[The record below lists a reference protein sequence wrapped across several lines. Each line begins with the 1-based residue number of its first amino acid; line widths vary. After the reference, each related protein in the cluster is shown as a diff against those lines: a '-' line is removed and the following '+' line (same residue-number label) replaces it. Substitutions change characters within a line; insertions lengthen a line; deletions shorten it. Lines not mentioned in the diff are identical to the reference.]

1 MSIYKVGGSKWHIAP
16 MLSFHPQKLSK
27 LTKTG
32 LRWKLASLCT
42 YMSFEIHPMFHKIFI
57 RSIQS
62 SPIWTEKNFLSFLS
76 KNGEY
81 SQYFDLH
88 IQYLHQMKA
97 QTILHS
103 NLIPKMIFLTKNIL
117 KNLMQ
122 IGLSAILASN
132 SIKNFFW
139 NVWFLKKKFGNPKI
153 LWFSLLLN
161 TRNEI
166 YTKISDP

>member
-1 MSIYKVGGSKWHIAP
+1 M
-16 MLSFHPQKLSK
+16 
-27 LTKTG
+27 
-32 LRWKLASLCT
+32 
-42 YMSFEIHPMFHKIFI
+42 
-57 RSIQS
+57 
-62 SPIWTEKNFLSFLS
+62 S

-88 IQYLHQMKA
+88 IQYLHQMKD

-132 SIKNFFW
+132 SIKKFFW
-139 NVWFLKKKFGNPKI
+139 NIRFLKKNWKSKNFKI
-153 LWFSLLLN
+153 F
-161 TRNEI
+161 I
-166 YTKISDP
+166 AFKHQK

>member
-1 MSIYKVGGSKWHIAP
+1 MAHHSYVVLPSSKIVK
-16 MLSFHPQKLSK
+16 S
-27 LTKTG
+27 TKTG

-57 RSIQS
+57 RSSQS
-62 SPIWTEKNFLSFLS
+62 SPIWTENFFSSFLS

-81 SQYFDLH
+81 SQFFDLH
-88 IQYLHQMKA
+88 TQYLHQMKA

-122 IGLSAILASN
+122 IGLSTILALN
-132 SIKNFFW
+132 SIQTLFLERTFFEKKLETKNFMISNAFEHQKW
-139 NVWFLKKKFGNPKI
+139 DLHNDI
-153 LWFSLLLN
+153 RSLAL
-161 TRNEI
+161 
-166 YTKISDP
+166 S

>member
-1 MSIYKVGGSKWHIAP
+1 MFFPLMRPLKWGTALSSISRGIRNTSSQTFDHPSLLNPNQGVFLCQSIKWGGSKWHIAP

-57 RSIQS
+57 RSSQS
-62 SPIWTEKNFLSFLS
+62 SPIWTEKIFSSFLS

-103 NLIPKMIFLTKNIL
+103 NLIQKW
-117 KNLMQ
+117 
-122 IGLSAILASN
+122 
-132 SIKNFFW
+132 FFW
-139 NVWFLKKKFGNPKI
+139 PKI
-153 LWFSLLLN
+153 FW
-161 TRNEI
+161 
-166 YTKISDP
+166 KIWCKLDYLQF

>member
-1 MSIYKVGGSKWHIAP
+1 MSQCACLLSFNPNQGGLLCRSIKWGGSKWHIAP

-57 RSIQS
+57 RSSQS
-62 SPIWTEKNFLSFLS
+62 SPIWTEKIFSSFLS

-88 IQYLHQMKA
+88 IQYLYQMKA
-97 QTILHS
+97 QTIQLYLGWFS
-103 NLIPKMIFLTKNIL
+103 ADLSSLVEMTYFLYTAN
-117 KNLMQ
+117 
-122 IGLSAILASN
+122 
-132 SIKNFFW
+132 FW
-139 NVWFLKKKFGNPKI
+139 NSQEQGSKIRDSTIDGHFSSKSTSKF
-153 LWFSLLLN
+153 
-161 TRNEI
+161 
-166 YTKISDP
+166 